1 MPITP
6 IDIKTNL
13 MANNDVSRIREGQK
27 AQESGLATQVVQHQ
41 EKDQEKLETI
51 QNTQAADHRAIRK
64 EDEGAER
71 EKSQPDTEP
80 RQKDEKPTEEEE
92 TQSEQ
97 IPDGIRGMKIDIK
110 I

>member
-6 IDIKTNL
+6 IDMKTNL

-27 AQESGLATQVVQHQ
+27 AQESGQAGLVTQLQQ
-41 EKDQEKLETI
+41 KDQQKMETV
-51 QNTQAADHRAIRK
+51 QNSQAADHRAIRK
-64 EDEGAER
+64 EDEDAER

-80 RQKDEKPTEEEE
+80 PTKDAIPDDEEEKKL
-92 TQSEQ
+92 EQ
-97 IPDGIRGMKIDIK
+97 LPDGVRGMKIDIT